1 MQLSPLSLPLSAKIR
16 CNAVA
21 KAGKTPKG
29 KVGTMYTVE
38 YHSTVSY
45 NSLAPRFAL
54 QHRSPRALVLSVFK
68 MPQITGENS
77 RSNHPRQ
84 PKTLIFAQKVL
95 RMAPFTLFLL
105 ACSLASQL
113 QGATPSPQE
122 TAVQVDQFLMQ
133 ELFKDVSP
141 GELADTTDDQ
151 TFLRR
156 VWLDLAGQLPPPEQ
170 VILFVLDKDP
180 TKREQLVDTLLSD
193 QRFGNNWASY
203 WRDVIL
209 YRRTE
214 ERAIFSAQALTDYLS
229 DHLNANTPWDQ
240 VTSEFVTATG
250 NVRENGSAA
259 VIMAQG
265 GRPEET
271 AAELTR
277 IFMGIQIQCAQCHD
291 HPYDRWRREQFHELA
306 AFFPRV
312 AVRPDRSAMQR
323 TFVVVAN
330 DRPARRKRKQNNNNR
345 RRGTPEHHMPDLDN
359 PSAEG
364 TLMVPALFTT
374 GQRLE
379 LDVTD
384 AERRAALAAWM
395 TSPENEWFS
404 KALVNRVWSEM
415 VGEGFREPIDD
426 LGPDRETRAPQ
437 TFDFLSRAFTQS
449 GYDIKW
455 LFKTIT
461 ATQAYQRQSRAR
473 QNAAEVPFAANRPRR
488 LRADT
493 LFDTLLTVLNVT
505 EQSLG
510 GRRNPARRGRGRN
523 GPRAVFNK
531 LFEYDP
537 SEPQAS
543 VTGSIPQALAL
554 MNSAAIHRSARSGRD
569 GGLASLLQNIPDNQD
584 LLTEIYLKCLAREP
598 SPHEQT
604 TCLLHIKQTQ
614 NPLQAF
620 EDILWALINSAE
632 FQYRT

>member
-1 MQLSPLSLPLSAKIR
+1 MSSLEHLS
-16 CNAVA
+16 V
-21 KAGKTPKG
+21 
-29 KVGTMYTVE
+29 
-38 YHSTVSY
+38 VSH
-45 NSLAPRFAL
+45 NSLAPQFAL
-54 QHRSPRALVLSVFK
+54 QHRWPQALAPRVFK
-68 MPQITGENS
+68 MPQIISKNS
-77 RSNHPRQ
+77 CWNPSRQ
-84 PKTLIFAQKVL
+84 PRRLIFSQKVL
-95 RMAPFTLFLL
+95 KTAPFTLLL
-105 ACSLASQL
+105 LVCSISSQL
-113 QGATPSPQE
+113 QGATPSPRE
-122 TAVQVDQFLMQ
+122 TAVQVDQLLMQ
-133 ELFKDVSP
+133 ELFRDVSP

-156 VWLDLAGQLPPPEQ
+156 VWLDLAGQLPPAEQ

-180 TKREQLVDTLLSD
+180 AKRQQLVDNLLSD

-214 ERAIFSAQALTDYLS
+214 ERAILSAQALTDYLS
-229 DHLNANTPWDQ
+229 EHLNANTPWDQ
-240 VTSEFVTATG
+240 VASEFVTATG
-250 NVRENGSAA
+250 NVRENGNAA
-259 VIMAQG
+259 LIMAQG
-265 GRPEET
+265 GQPEET

-291 HPYDRWRREQFHELA
+291 HPYDSWKREQFHELA

-323 TFVVVAN
+323 TFIVVAN

-359 PSAEG
+359 PSAAG

-374 GQRLE
+374 GQRLA
-379 LDVTD
+379 LDVKD
-384 AERRAALAAWM
+384 SERRATLAAWM
-395 TSPENEWFS
+395 TSPDNAWFS
-404 KALVNRVWSEM
+404 KALVNRLWSEM

-437 TFDFLSRAFTQS
+437 TFEFLAQAFTQS
-449 GYDIKW
+449 GYNIKW
-455 LFKTIT
+455 LFKTIS
-461 ATQAYQRQSRAR
+461 ATQAYQRQSRSR
-473 QNAAEVPFAANRPRR
+473 QNIAEIPFAANRPRR

-493 LFDTLLTVLNVT
+493 LFNTLLTVLDAE
-505 EQSLG
+505 EQDLG
-510 GRRNPARRGRGRN
+510 GRRNSAGRSRGRN

-537 SEPQAS
+537 SEPQVS

-554 MNSAAIHRSARSGRD
+554 MNSSAIHHSARSRRGR
-569 GGLASLLQNIPDNQD
+569 GLGSLLQNIPDNQD
-584 LLTEIYLKCLAREP
+584 LLTELYLKCLAREP

-604 TCLLHIKQTQ
+604 TCLLYVKQTQ
-614 NPLQAF
+614 NRFQAF